1 MNLSPSRA
9 SGWSFV
15 RKLGKQ
21 DRRDPTRLRL
31 TGASGNQGN
40 SLKPLGAR
48 WTFCKGIS
56 SQKSG
61 VLPHANF
68 AFSPYMTIF
77 KT

>member
-1 MNLSPSRA
+1 MTPFAGINRPGIHSRDRMRLRFTRA
-9 SGWSFV
+9 SDNQENFV
-15 RKLGKQ
+15 
-21 DRRDPTRLRL
+21 
-31 TGASGNQGN
+31 
-40 SLKPLGAR
+40 KPLGAR
-48 WTFCKGIS
+48 WTFYKGIS

>member
-1 MNLSPSRA
+1 MNRFIHPEPSG
-9 SGWSFV
+9 SG
-15 RKLGKQ
+15 RH
-21 DRRDPTRLRL
+21 RRDRMRLRL
-31 TGASGNQGN
+31 TGASDNQEN
-40 SLKPLGAR
+40 FLKPLGAR

-61 VLPHANF
+61 LLPHANF